1 MFRLCLVFVNVL
13 LLAACTGVTSPTA
26 TPPTTIPPR
35 SLAQIDLEAL
45 VIQPGDLPPMD
56 ATPQKIPLSAFSP
69 GLRPGVAASFARL
82 LQKGEYVMGHVYV
95 DVYTDTVD
103 AERAYEEVIALL
115 YQGDEKFGYRRTAP
129 AIGDQATLEYHD
141 HADVVFRRCH
151 ANILIGFPP
160 SKDTALVQ
168 DTILAY
174 AQRLDARLK
183 PLVCP

>member
-1 MFRLCLVFVNVL
+1 MFRLCLIFISGL
-13 LLAACTGVTSPTA
+13 LLTTCAQA
-26 TPPTTIPPR
+26 TPSTAPPSATSPR
-35 SLAQIDLEAL
+35 SLAQIDLETL

-56 ATPQKIPLSAFSP
+56 ATPQKIPLSPFSP

-82 LQKGEYVMGHVYV
+82 LQKGASVRGHVYV

-129 AIGDQATLEYHD
+129 AIGDQATLEYRD

-151 ANILIGFPP
+151 ATILISFPP